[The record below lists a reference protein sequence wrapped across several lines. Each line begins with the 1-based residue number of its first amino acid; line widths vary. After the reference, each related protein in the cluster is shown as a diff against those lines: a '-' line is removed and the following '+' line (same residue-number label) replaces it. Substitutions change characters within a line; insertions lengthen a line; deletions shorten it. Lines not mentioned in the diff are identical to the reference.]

1 MVDILTPAQRRYN
14 MSRIRSRNTKP
25 EIVVRSIVHRM
36 GYRFRLHQ
44 KNLPGKPDIVLPR
57 HRKIIDVRG
66 CFFHMHSCRYGR
78 VKPATNDEFWLAKR
92 QSNRLRDKRNA
103 RLLRDAGWNVLVI
116 WECQTKTSD
125 RLEKMLSRFLSQSKS
140 QAQT

>member
-1 MVDILTPAQRRYN
+1 MVDVLTPAQRRYN

-25 EIVVRSIVHRM
+25 EIVVRSVVHRM

-44 KNLPGKPDIVLPR
+44 KNLPGKPDIVLSR

-103 RLLRDAGWNVLVI
+103 RLLKGAGWNVLVI

-125 RLEKMLSRFLSQSKS
+125 HLEKVLSGFLSK
-140 QAQT
+140 

>member
-1 MVDILTPAQRRYN
+1 MADVLTPAQRRFN
-14 MSRIRSRNTKP
+14 MSRIRSRDTKP
-25 EIVVRSIVHRM
+25 EIAVRSIVHRM
-36 GYRFRLHQ
+36 GYRFRLHD

-66 CFFHMHSCRYGR
+66 CFFHMHSCRYGS
-78 VKPATNDEFWLAKR
+78 VKPATNHEFWLAKR

-116 WECQTKTSD
+116 WECETKALD
-125 RLEKMLSRFLSQSKS
+125 RLERMLGRFLSKQIASKG
-140 QAQT
+140 

>member
-1 MVDILTPAQRRYN
+1 MVDVLTPAQRRFN
-14 MSRIRSRNTKP
+14 MSRIRSRDTKP

-36 GYRFRLHQ
+36 GYRFRLHD

-103 RLLRDAGWNVLVI
+103 RLLRDAGWDVLVI
-116 WECQTKTSD
+116 WECETKALD
-125 RLEKMLSRFLSQSKS
+125 RLERMLGRFLSKQIASKG
-140 QAQT
+140 

>member
-1 MVDILTPAQRRYN
+1 MVDVLTPAQRRFN
-14 MSRIRSRNTKP
+14 MSRIRSRDTKP

-36 GYRFRLHQ
+36 GYRFRLHD

-78 VKPATNDEFWLAKR
+78 VKPATNNEFWLAKR

-103 RLLRDAGWNVLVI
+103 RLLRDAGWDVLVI
-116 WECQTKTSD
+116 WECETKALD
-125 RLEKMLSRFLSQSKS
+125 RLERMLGRFLSKQIASKG
-140 QAQT
+140 